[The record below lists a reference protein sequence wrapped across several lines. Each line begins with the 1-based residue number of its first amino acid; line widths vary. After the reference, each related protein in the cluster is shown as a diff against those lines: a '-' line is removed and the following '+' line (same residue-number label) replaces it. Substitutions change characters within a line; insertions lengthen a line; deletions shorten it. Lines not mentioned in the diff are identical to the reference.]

1 MRVLHCIP
9 TMGGGG
15 AERQLAYLAVA
26 WTGKGLDVHVALF
39 DGGPNLERLRS
50 SNAAIHRL
58 SCWSNYDPGIA
69 LRLVRLIRAVK
80 PDIVQTWIPQMDV
93 LGGVA
98 ALWDG
103 VPFVVSE
110 RSSSAAYPGSWK
122 DRLRCGLGRK
132 AARIVANSEVGR
144 AYWISLGKEAGS
156 IAVIRNGIPFE
167 EIDRCPAE
175 VPGTLQVLP
184 EEELIVYAG
193 RLSQEKNLWNLMEA
207 TRLVLGARPRARM
220 IFFGEGPQKD
230 RLSAAAKGGPFG
242 DRVRIH
248 GYTDGIWGI
257 LKRANVFASVSTFEG
272 NPNTVLEAAACRCP
286 LLLSDIPAHR
296 ELLDGESAFFV
307 PPSSVREIA
316 EGVAGVLEHAEE
328 ARRRAEKAYSRVSR
342 YSIDSAAEEYLSVY
356 RAIRRSNGP

>member
-1 MRVLHCIP
+1 
-9 TMGGGG
+9 MGGGG
-15 AERQLAYLAVA
+15 AERQLAYLAGA

-39 DGGPNLERLRS
+39 DGGPNLERLRTS
-50 SNAAIHRL
+50 SAVVHRIPRR
-58 SCWSNYDPGIA
+58 SNYDPGIA
-69 LRLVRLIRAVK
+69 VGIVRLIRTVK

-98 ALWDG
+98 ALWAG

-110 RSSSAAYPGSWK
+110 RSSSAAYPGNWK
-122 DRLRCGLGRK
+122 DRLRGGLGRR

-144 AYWISLGKEAGS
+144 AYWISLGKGAES

-175 VPGTLQVLP
+175 APGNLQVLP

-193 RLSQEKNLWNLMEA
+193 RLSREKNLWNLVEA
-207 TRLVLGARPRARM
+207 TRLVLGTRPRARM
-220 IFFGEGPQKD
+220 IFFGEGPQ
-230 RLSAAAKGGPFG
+230 RESLAAAAKEGPFG
-242 DRVRIH
+242 DRLRIH
-248 GYTDGIWGI
+248 GYTDSLWGI

-286 LLLSDIPAHR
+286 ILLSDIPAHR

-307 PPSSVREIA
+307 PPSSVPGIA
-316 EGVAGVLEHAEE
+316 EGVTRALEQAEE
-328 ARRRAEKAYSRVSR
+328 ARRRAAKAYSRVLR
-342 YSIDSAAEEYLSVY
+342 YSIDAAAEEYLSVY
-356 RAIRRSNGP
+356 RAIRR